1 MTCQSCS
8 SEDTVVSVLDVS
20 ASSDFADAIAAT
32 ADCADIAETADCA
45 ENDLFATFVYLPFP
59 FIFTRPRV
67 RFLFEAGL
75 PYPVTCAK
83 LYAFN
88 AKLGLSLRKPTR
100 SQ

>member
-1 MTCQSCS
+1 M
-8 SEDTVVSVLDVS
+8 SVLDVS
-20 ASSDFADAIAAT
+20 ASSDFADAIAA
-32 ADCADIAETADCA
+32 TADCA